1 MLPCNKIRNPM
12 MKKSEPVENLTNVV
26 KNIQAQPALHVVT
39 FATDESRLVYLKQSC
54 KNSGLEITIIMKPS
68 WNGYQDKILYIKEFL
83 QNIPE
88 TDIVCFVDAYDVLG
102 LSDKDEI
109 LKKFYSFNCE
119 LVIGAELNCYPGQ
132 NKQQYPQLEYST
144 NYNYVNSGGYI
155 GYKRAISKMFNW
167 KPLNDVLSMCSDESG
182 TDQNYVT
189 LYYISNY
196 LTDNILLDR
205 ECNIFQNMH
214 LVDWNE
220 IYFRNGRVV
229 NKILDK
235 TPCFLHFNGGVFW
248 NHDRTINIMPVII
261 EKLQDTRNN
270 SNVLNL
276 KQYSQLIT
284 ETCFPNSQID
294 TGE

>member
-1 MLPCNKIRNPM
+1 MPLPWQRLRA
-12 MKKSEPVENLTNVV
+12 VEQ
-26 KNIQAQPALHVVT
+26 NIHKRPELHVVT
-39 FATDESRLVYLKQSC
+39 FATDESRLVDLKQSC
-54 KNSGLEITIIMKPS
+54 KNSGLEITIIMKAT

-88 TDIVCFVDAYDVLG
+88 TDILCFVDAYDVLG
-102 LSDKDEI
+102 LCDKDEI

-119 LVIGAELNCYPGQ
+119 LVIGAELHCYPEW
-132 NKQQYPQLEYST
+132 NKQQYPQVKSST
-144 NYNYVNSGGYI
+144 NYDYVNSGGYI

-167 KPLNDVLSMCSDESG
+167 KPLNDAISMCSNDSG
-182 TDQNYVT
+182 GDQNYVT
-189 LYYISNY
+189 LYYISNHS
-196 LTDNILLDR
+196 TENILLDR

-229 NKILDK
+229 NKILEK

-261 EKLQDTRNN
+261 QKLQDTRNN
-270 SNVLNL
+270 SDVLNL

-284 ETCFPNSQID
+284 ETCFPHSQIK